1 MQLST
6 NVYKIQKFFLHSFT
20 FFGLFFTLK
29 KILHTFVDIFA
40 YICYHG
46 CIQNVNKKGYIMGM
60 IRVSDD
66 TAKKLKKI
74 GDGRSMTATIE
85 MLINNMD
92 KDKNNEILKCINDI
106 SDKIS
111 SLERTILKQSTS
123 SIPTPSFA
131 SVPMPPYASAQP
143 QPEDKYEDDY
153 KPDRTYTEI
162 LEEMK
167 QLREEL
173 KTLDDDD
180 PKRKEIENRLRADSV
195 DLSLLED

>member
-1 MQLST
+1 
-6 NVYKIQKFFLHSFT
+6 
-20 FFGLFFTLK
+20 
-29 KILHTFVDIFA
+29 
-40 YICYHG
+40 
-46 CIQNVNKKGYIMGM
+46 MGM
-60 IRVSDD
+60 VRVSDD

-85 MLINNMD
+85 MLIEKVTEREDEKVMEAINNLGGKID
-92 KDKNNEILKCINDI
+92 AVERALKDMQVYKPDPVVVP
-106 SDKIS
+106 
-111 SLERTILKQSTS
+111 TS
-123 SIPTPSFA
+123 VH
-131 SVPMPPYASAQP
+131 SVSPATVT
-143 QPEDKYEDDY
+143 YEDDY

-180 PKRKEIENRLRADSV
+180 PRRKEIENRLRADSV